1 MIKIKQ
7 LRQMSPQPR
16 VAQPHSLVGT
26 VALVRFA
33 RGLPTLCSV
42 AMLLWSGAPRAIESA
57 EHIDVVASATS
68 PDGRFAARLGS
79 MTFGGVS
86 LEGMS
91 FTIHKNGSNESL
103 VVFELTGTNEGRV
116 KWEGDSKVIVFVPV
130 GSKINW
136 HGTLIGYPEVYV
148 TTLHPNSGAP

>member
-1 MIKIKQ
+1 MPSDKSVPL
-7 LRQMSPQPR
+7 LRRSHR
-16 VAQPHSLVGT
+16 LIELLRDT
-26 VALVRFA
+26 VALA
-33 RGLPTLCSV
+33 RVACGLPMLCSM
-42 AMLLWSGAPRAIESA
+42 ALLLWSAAPRALESA
-57 EHIDVVASATS
+57 EHVDVVASATS
-68 PDGRFAARLGS
+68 PDGRFTATLGT

-116 KWEGDSKVIVFVPV
+116 KWENRSKVTVFVPV